1 MINLDSIINEKNK
14 EHNEKWQYLPDH
26 RYIILIIGGSGSGKT
41 NKLLNLIK
49 EQDYHDVIDNIYL
62 YARDLN
68 EPNTMDDVYEDIDKY
83 NPKKD
88 KKFWIVFDDMIADIL
103 TNRKF

>member
-1 MINLDSIINEKNK
+1 MAISTGSSL
-14 EHNEKWQYLPDH
+14 HNFDNWWFWI
-26 RYIILIIGGSGSGKT
+26 RKT

-62 YARDLN
+62 HARDLN

-88 KKFWIVFDDMIADIL
+88 KKF
-103 TNRKF
+103 

>member
-1 MINLDSIINEKNK
+1 M
-14 EHNEKWQYLPDH
+14 
-26 RYIILIIGGSGSGKT
+26 IIGGSGSWKT

-62 YARDLN
+62 HARDLN